1 MQLLINHLTRMQPGY
16 ICAAGIELKTGLHVR
31 PVVVGG
37 MTTSLLTSHGGPF
50 QLGATLDLGPTKF
63 VGKTPEIEDREF
75 DPSLIQVLEPV
86 NRTKMIEHCARV
98 AKTKLTEIFTTEIAK
113 NGSTYAL
120 TAHAGLYSLGCY
132 WAISPRLVILTDF
145 DGQTQRLKLVWRE
158 ADQELSVGVADIR
171 FYEVDHRSLHR
182 DRVAEA
188 QVWLASSAYVL
199 LSLGLSR
206 PYRRSEND
214 QALHWLQVN
223 NIHWGS

>member
-31 PVVVGG
+31 PVVAGG
-37 MTTSLLTSHGGPF
+37 LTTSLLTSSGGTI
-50 QLGATLDLGPTKF
+50 QLGVTLDLGPTKF

-75 DPSLIQVLEPV
+75 DPSLIQVVEPV

-98 AKTKLTEIFTTEIAK
+98 AKTKLAEIFTTEISK

-132 WAISPRLVILTDF
+132 WAISPKLEILSDF
-145 DGQTQRLKLVWRE
+145 AGQTQRLKLAWRDE
-158 ADQELSVGVADIR
+158 DQELSVGVADIR
-171 FYEVDHRSLHR
+171 FYEADHRSLQR

-188 QVWLASSAYVL
+188 QAWLANSAYVL

-206 PYRRSEND
+206 PYRRSEKD

-223 NIHWGS
+223 NIHWG